1 MNGTSISVL
10 FGSLG
15 VHSVGVPRGTIQNF
29 ATCPNCEALESA
41 VTVAPYPPGNPLQ
54 RVTRK
59 VQTALYTWVQ
69 RQSKADLAKAKPS
82 V

>member
-41 VTVAPYPPGNPLQ
+41 VTVAPHPSGNPY
-54 RVTRK
+54 RR
-59 VQTALYTWVQ
+59 
-69 RQSKADLAKAKPS
+69 
-82 V
+82 